1 MMSPFQYLP
10 YNMAYVRARVRA
22 CVCACTVEIEL
33 GMLCA
38 AGFIDMYAFRHA
50 YGLPYKMVTFIAK
63 KGLAVQGRSIEQR
76 SLRLC

>member
-50 YGLPYKMVTFIAK
+50 YGLPYRFHNHQIVYCQ
-63 KGLAVQGRSIEQR
+63 LVIESQFVE
-76 SLRLC
+76 LLN